1 VATVVL
7 KLLHQVSPRVAVF
20 GEKDYQQLMVVKQM
34 VADLAVPTEIV
45 GRPIVREPDGLAM
58 SSRNTY
64 LTPEG
69 RDAALCLYRALL
81 AARELVASGAKS
93 REDILA
99 AVRQIIDAAPGAK
112 IDYVALVDP
121 ATLKEVEAI
130 PGEARLLL
138 AVWVNNTRLIDNTLL
153 SETRLC
159 CV

>member
-1 VATVVL
+1 
-7 KLLHQVSPRVAVF
+7 
-20 GEKDYQQLMVVKQM
+20 M
-34 VADLAVPTEIV
+34 VADLEVPTEVV

-64 LTPEG
+64 LSPEG
-69 RDAALCLYRALL
+69 RSAALCLYRALL

-93 REDILA
+93 REQILA
-99 AVRQIIDAAPGAK
+99 AVRQIINAAPGAK

-130 PGEARLLL
+130 QGEARLLL